1 MPAGVVACVSVSVCA
16 CVRDECVYVCVLAWC
31 INNIAR
37 TYAVC
42 TYVCGVHMISIT
54 M

>member
-1 MPAGVVACVSVSVCA
+1 MPAGVVACVSVSVSV

-31 INNIAR
+31 IHNIAR
-37 TYAVC
+37 AYAVC
-42 TYVCGVHMISIT
+42 IYVCGVHMICIT